1 MTTKTVPS
9 WEWDVRVRDRNIKKG
24 MFTEK
29 DVEKH
34 LGSLPDGAAHCESVA
49 VAQPGIDDDDDDDD
63 LDDDGE

>member
-24 MFTEK
+24 VFTEK
-29 DVEKH
+29 DIEKH
-34 LGSLPDGAAHCESVA
+34 LSTLPDGSANCESVA
-49 VAQPGIDDDDDDDD
+49 VTQPGIDEEDDDD